1 MDRRDVHENPSANQ
15 VILVN
20 ISHLKGKVAK
30 MVLLVQDRIKPM
42 VLKKRKALWIN
53 DSCG

>member
-20 ISHLKGKVAK
+20 ISHLKGKVAR
-30 MVLLVQDRIKPM
+30 MVLLVQDRAKVNGFAEKEGI
-42 VLKKRKALWIN
+42 V
-53 DSCG
+53 D